1 MEAQFEQSVRSG
13 VQQFLSLS
21 LIKNLVLEIPEM
33 QKDIDTIVC
42 YLDKKC
48 ATLDRIIEKKRAEM
62 SILEEQKK
70 SLINE
75 YITGK
80 KRVKGYV

>member
-1 MEAQFEQSVRSG
+1 MIEKIENIQIPFMKKEEQR
-13 VQQFLSLS
+13 
-21 LIKNLVLEIPEM
+21 EIV
-33 QKDIDTIVC
+33 K

-48 ATLDRIIEKKRAEM
+48 AVIDGIIEKKKEELD
-62 SILEEQKK
+62 ILEEQKR

-80 KRVKGYV
+80 KRVKGYA

>member
-1 MEAQFEQSVRSG
+1 MYNIANIKVPVPPLGEAV
-13 VQQFLSLS
+13 
-21 LIKNLVLEIPEM
+21 N
-33 QKDIDTIVC
+33 IVA

-48 ATLDRIIEKKRAEM
+48 SIIDRIIEKKQDELN
-62 SILEEQKK
+62 ILEEQKK

-80 KRVKGYV
+80 KRVKGYEQKGGMGYGINRS